1 LNGLRLIRSADRL
14 SGAAL
19 PVGQAVVVEGLPW
32 LDAAKVRAVSA
43 GFLSRPLTREDL
55 SRLTRLL
62 VVLCRNSDHPVVEVY
77 VPPQDVS
84 TGVVQVVVQV
94 ARLSAVNV
102 TGNHWFPDDLFTR
115 QVHARQGEEITGE
128 ALLEDVDWLN
138 QNPFRHVD
146 LMYSKGDQPGETE
159 VVLRVT
165 DARPERV
172 YGGYEDTGNQ
182 ATGLGR
188 VFAGFNLG
196 NLWND
201 ENELSYQYTRST
213 EEARLQAD
221 SASYVLPLPW
231 RDTVSVFGSWS
242 QADTVVDGL
251 FSLKGITWQ
260 VGLRYTVP
268 LPVLSES
275 TQSLAFGADYKWS
288 NNNLG
293 FGGTQVFSS
302 PASIAQAVATYSG
315 ERSDSMGSTHGSV
328 SAYFSPGGLGGSNND
343 GAFRVQRA
351 GATADYAYLQAS
363 LSRLE
368 RMPGDFTA
376 VLTGMGQW
384 SSARLLPTEQF
395 GLGGENSVRG
405 YDERILNGDDGISA
419 QLELR
424 SPSRHLMGRIPD
436 QTQVLVFVDAGRDWQ
451 HGLQPGET
459 EATLASA
466 GPGLRLQVGT
476 HGIVKADYGWQLE
489 RLAGT
494 RSARVQL
501 SAILSF

>member
-1 LNGLRLIRSADRL
+1 
-14 SGAAL
+14 
-19 PVGQAVVVEGLPW
+19 
-32 LDAAKVRAVSA
+32 
-43 GFLSRPLTREDL
+43 
-55 SRLTRLL
+55 
-62 VVLCRNSDHPVVEVY
+62 
-77 VPPQDVS
+77 
-84 TGVVQVVVQV
+84 
-94 ARLSAVNV
+94 
-102 TGNHWFPDDLFTR
+102 
-115 QVHARQGEEITGE
+115 
-128 ALLEDVDWLN
+128 
-138 QNPFRHVD
+138 
-146 LMYSKGDQPGETE
+146 
-159 VVLRVT
+159 
-165 DARPERV
+165 
-172 YGGYEDTGNQ
+172 
-182 ATGLGR
+182 
-188 VFAGFNLG
+188 
-196 NLWND
+196 
-201 ENELSYQYTRST
+201 
-213 EEARLQAD
+213 
-221 SASYVLPLPW
+221 
-231 RDTVSVFGSWS
+231 
-242 QADTVVDGL
+242 
-251 FSLKGITWQ
+251 
-260 VGLRYTVP
+260 
-268 LPVLSES
+268 
-275 TQSLAFGADYKWS
+275 
-288 NNNLG
+288 
-293 FGGTQVFSS
+293 
-302 PASIAQAVATYSG
+302 
-315 ERSDSMGSTHGSV
+315 MGSTHGSV